1 MELNT
6 YIEIIGTVLSIIF
19 LVLLINR
26 NRYCWPFGI
35 ISSLLSIYLFISV
48 KLYSEASLYS
58 LYVVFGFY
66 GWWNWTKNLE
76 STVSDELGISQ
87 IKTKPLILYSL
98 VGILFAAAIGYFW
111 ANYSDADFPYIDA
124 TTTSFALLATWLEA
138 RRIFQTWYFW
148 MVLNSTSIA
157 LYFVKGLPIYAV
169 LMLIFTA
176 MSIWGWWSWRKELQ
190 KMAEREGFE
199 PSEPG

>member
-6 YIEIIGTVLSIIF
+6 YVEIIGAVLSIIF
-19 LVLLINR
+19 LVLLIKR

-58 LYVVFGFY
+58 FYVLFGFY

-76 STVSDELGISQ
+76 ETDLDGVAISQ
-87 IKTKPLILYSL
+87 ISVKLLIVYSF
-98 VGILFAAAIGYFW
+98 VGILFSAAIGYFW

-138 RRIFQTWYFW
+138 KRIFQTWYFW

-157 LYFVKGLPIYAV
+157 LYFVKGLPIYAL
-169 LMLIFTA
+169 LMLIFAA
-176 MSIWGWWSWRKELQ
+176 MSIWGWWTWRRELGKASLNQ
-190 KMAEREGFE
+190 A
-199 PSEPG
+199 